1 MLYSDQN
8 KRLNKNN
15 RPEGEVFIQPRDDAD
30 EQLLEE
36 EKTYSNDDDFN
47 TSNISIDAN
56 VGDIK
61 KKNGEKSKLSE
72 KPDKRVLKLLKNKSG
87 KNQKS

>member
-1 MLYSDQN
+1 M
-8 KRLNKNN
+8 
-15 RPEGEVFIQPRDDAD
+15 
-30 EQLLEE
+30 LEE